1 MASLQRLQNVLL
13 HTARIRW
20 GIWIDQYIVQLDRHN
35 GPVME
40 DGTANAIFNFE
51 PNQRRLII

>member
-40 DGTANAIFNFE
+40 DGTAKAIFNFE